1 MTGGEDW
8 SALKAIAVHP
18 AKPEVGSSLLLSPVD
33 LVQLTMFLHADR
45 LQLLDI
51 VLMEKLPLVVAD
63 LLNLAPT
70 VLQAIACDPFTKI
83 EDALQNLLKFFSS
96 RIIL

>member
-1 MTGGEDW
+1 
-8 SALKAIAVHP
+8 
-18 AKPEVGSSLLLSPVD
+18 
-33 LVQLTMFLHADR
+33 MFLHADR

-51 VLMEKLPLVVAD
+51 VLMEELPLVIAD

-70 VLQAIACDPFTKI
+70 VLQAIACDPFPKV
-83 EDALQNLLKFFSS
+83 EDALQSLLKFFSS